1 MIDKAIDKLSRKVL
15 GKHGIVSVHEEGGR
29 IVVGTTRNVHAV
41 APRVPH
47 VIDGYRVWITPASPI
62 VAYRGVGDGTIP
74 TMNTDAVRAYMVGP
88 SSTDW
93 YLDAALVPHGIDAVA
108 AARVPAAVKQ
118 VLESTGANVA
128 TAKWGTAAGGDA
140 GKIYV
145 VWKPDKQ
152 YNAVDYANIASRLF
166 KAAAE
171 GLTSGAQIVM
181 VRYRVH
187 RVWPM
192 SDLYVYPTGEGIPA
206 SAPELAKNTLPGD
219 LPPDAPSNES
229 VFSTDRTLAT
239 AVPIAAA
246 VGGGLVL
253 AGGLWWWLSRRSTR
267 RVTTNRRKRMRRNI
281 AGGSARPQWSPDDA
295 WEIFDRWWQRDGHWV
310 YSSREEAVDMWKKRG
325 IHSLPPYPG
334 WQSRPHV
341 RRNPSEKARHTPK
354 PFAVMCG
361 NEIVWSGQTAAEAE
375 RDIVRSTI
383 DGVPAR
389 IAGCYVAKF
398 NRETWKYERHGRG
411 SKISAR
417 QLTWNGRDPWH
428 EIEGYAFVY
437 TGPRSRWRDASSDD
451 WEESMVSVLAK
462 EIGSR
467 FIDGQKH
474 AVLEDERGGVYAV
487 VPQSLRQW

>member
-1 MIDKAIDKLSRKVL
+1 MIDKTIDKLSRKVL
-15 GKHGIVSVHEEGGR
+15 GKHGIVSVHPEGGR
-29 IVVGTTRNVHAV
+29 IIVGTTSNVRAV

-47 VIDGYRVWITPASPI
+47 TIDGYKVWVIPANPI
-62 VAYRGVGDGTIP
+62 VAQRGIGDAIP

-88 SSTDW
+88 SGTDW
-93 YLDAALVPHGIDAVA
+93 YLDAALVPHGIDPA
-108 AARVPAAVKQ
+108 AAVRVPAAVKQ

-171 GLTSGAQIVM
+171 GLTSGARIVM

-229 VFSTDRTLAT
+229 VFSADRTLAT

-267 RVTTNRRKRMRRNI
+267 RMATNGRKRTRRNPGTFGAGDRVSDAWGFPGTVVETSSYGDDAYLVHFDKGHPYYSDRKVSVRR
-281 AGGSARPQWSPDDA
+281 AGGSGLKP
-295 WEIFDRWWQRDGHWV
+295 
-310 YSSREEAVDMWKKRG
+310 
-325 IHSLPPYPG
+325 L
-334 WQSRPHV
+334 
-341 RRNPSEKARHTPK
+341 RRNQGEKARAIPK
-354 PFAVMCG
+354 PFAVLCG
-361 NEIVWSGQTAAEAE
+361 SDTIVWTGPSAAEAD
-375 RDIVRSTI
+375 RAIVRTTI
-383 DGVPAR
+383 DGIPAR

-398 NRETWKYERHGRG
+398 NRQTWKYERHGRG
-411 SKISAR
+411 SSVSAR
-417 QLTWNGRDPWH
+417 QLAWNGRDPWH
-428 EIEGYAFVY
+428 EIEGYAFEY
-437 TGPRSRWRDASSDD
+437 TGPKGRWRTAPSDD
-451 WEESMVSVLAK
+451 WVESMVTVLAK

-467 FIDGQKH
+467 SIDGQKH
-474 AVLEDERGGVYAV
+474 TVLEDERGGVYAV
-487 VPQSLRQW
+487 VPQSLRQL